1 MNTLILIFIFTI
13 SIVGLTKG
21 ADWFLES
28 AEKVGFFLGL
38 SPFIIGVTVVS
49 LGTSFPELFTGIMAV
64 LQNAPEIVAANAIGS
79 NIANILLV
87 VGVTALVGGK
97 LVVPKSLID
106 LDLPLLAGGTALL
119 FVMIYPFAGD
129 SEIMIIRPESIALV
143 FGYVVYLTYVI
154 FNDFDSSEED
164 SKNLSS
170 QKTKKQIKKRK
181 DKTKPELKIVDIVL
195 LFMGVFLLAFGSRYL
210 IESAVLLSEIHQ
222 IAVGAIAIIAVAIG
236 TTLPELFVS
245 VKAAREG
252 NSELALGN
260 IFGSNIF
267 NSFMVIGIPGLISDL
282 PLDSETYR
290 VGVPFLILATALFVI
305 SGISRKIHVSE
316 GIFYLLLYALFI
328 IKVFGLF

>member
-210 IESAVLLSEIHQ
+210 IESVVLLSEIHQ